1 MVSSPK
7 MFTDMGENTLYIR
20 CCIYDPT
27 WFGVCPQPVL
37 GVRSGPAVATAI
49 VKGKGLE
56 GAAGTVTAKL
66 ATEVRP
72 VASAASVTLRRSA
85 TPAIWYVRVGS
96 PEARGRA
103 RVSGMPVCPPSYFP
117 PLRPACFGPCARCSG
132 PEESHCLQC
141 KKGWALHHL
150 KCVGE
155 WHPVW
160 EGRQGLGAHQHT
172 YLKARPIQSP
182 SS

>member
-20 CCIYDPT
+20 SCIYDPT

-37 GVRSGPAVATAI
+37 GVRSGPAVATAV
-49 VKGKGLE
+49 VKGTGLE
-56 GAAGTVTAKL
+56 GAAGSVTAKL
-66 ATEVRP
+66 ATGVRP
-72 VASAASVTLRRSA
+72 VASAASATLRRSA

-117 PLRPACFGPCARCSG
+117 RCAQLVLAPVPAAQDLRSHTVCSARRAGPCI
-132 PEESHCLQC
+132 
-141 KKGWALHHL
+141 
-150 KCVGE
+150 
-155 WHPVW
+155 
-160 EGRQGLGAHQHT
+160 T
-172 YLKARPIQSP
+172 
-182 SS
+182 SSV